1 MPERQNIRLRWT
13 GLIFCCCSKHISCT
27 ARLPQSFRER
37 TQTGCNQ
44 PEPQQQSSD
53 MRDCRGACQRQL
65 LLLHDSAGAALHSD
79 RAGPESLLSGWD
91 FFFFLIIL
99 LIFIYLFFTALCVL
113 YRFHQEQQV
122 VGRMGFKPAEGLCSA
137 YTLLLWLACFLHLS
151 VI

>member
-1 MPERQNIRLRWT
+1 MTQQELPCTPT
-13 GLIFCCCSKHISCT
+13 GQDLKVYFQGGI
-27 ARLPQSFRER
+27 
-37 TQTGCNQ
+37 
-44 PEPQQQSSD
+44 
-53 MRDCRGACQRQL
+53 
-65 LLLHDSAGAALHSD
+65 
-79 RAGPESLLSGWD
+79 

-122 VGRMGFKPAEGLCSA
+122 VGWMGFKPAEGLCSA